1 MELVL
6 QHLIAASGLGARI
19 NNQLVPCAGNL
30 CCNVLR
36 GSTRIANR
44 TATTFCRFP
53 SRWPRIKVQ
62 GQPGVQVDAQKAARH
77 LTERYAI

>member
-6 QHLIAASGLGARI
+6 QQFIASSGLDARI
-19 NNQLVPCAGNL
+19 NNQLVPSTGNL
-30 CCNVLR
+30 CCHVLR
-36 GSTRIANR
+36 GSTRSANR

-53 SRWPRIKVQ
+53 SRWPTIKVQ

-77 LTERYAI
+77 LTKR